1 MTTTMTTPP
10 PARTVEGTAA
20 VLARPDNAATGSCCD
35 RDDARWPALSTAV
48 TGSCADQGA
57 DQGADAARRTARALH
72 PAGRGAPGT
81 GPATGAS
88 AVVDLAS
95 VRERSRPAHRPAD
108 QGAGSTAA
116 DGGARAADGAG
127 AGAGAGAGDGAV
139 VPLRARRP
147 WRRWWH
153 SVRRDGAD
161 AGMATAEYAV
171 VLLAAVGFA
180 GLLIVI
186 LTSSEIRELL
196 TGLVRG
202 ALSV

>member
-10 PARTVEGTAA
+10 PVQAAAGGAA
-20 VLARPDNAATGSCCD
+20 VVVTSP
-35 RDDARWPALSTAV
+35 STA
-48 TGSCADQGA
+48 TTASGSEPQ
-57 DQGADAARRTARALH
+57 ADAARRSARALH
-72 PAGRGAPGT
+72 PAGRGRPGADLTPT
-81 GPATGAS
+81 GPS
-88 AVVDLAS
+88 PVVDLAS
-95 VRERSRPAHRPAD
+95 VRERSRPAHRAAGQEAGRTGMD
-108 QGAGSTAA
+108 GGGHAVDGVGSGAGS
-116 DGGARAADGAG
+116 
-127 AGAGAGAGDGAV
+127 GDGTV

-147 WRRWWH
+147 WRQWWH
-153 SVRRDGAD
+153 CVRRDGAD